1 MSEHA
6 DAHLQSGAHPHPHPQ
21 PDAENPWAGQG
32 AVLLDIGD
40 DVGALVVEMPPSMVG
55 EEVEVRRVRGPAL
68 DHLPHVAVVDRPA
81 GGTTVPSLVFG
92 ELDEGTYELFP
103 KGGGPV
109 RLTADV
115 RGGAV
120 TQVSWA

>member
-1 MSEHA
+1 MS
-6 DAHLQSGAHPHPHPQ
+6 AHAHPHPHVH
-21 PDAENPWAGQG
+21 AENPWAGQG

-40 DVGALVVEMPPSMVG
+40 EVGALVVEMPPSMVG
-55 EEVEVRRVRGPAL
+55 EEVEVRRVGGPSV
-68 DHLPHVAVVDRPA
+68 DHLPHVAVVARPA
-81 GGTTVPSLVFG
+81 GHTTVPSLVFG
-92 ELDEGTYELFP
+92 ALDEGTYELVP

-120 TQVSWA
+120 TQVTWA

>member
-1 MSEHA
+1 MS
-6 DAHLQSGAHPHPHPQ
+6 AHTHAHPHPHADPHA
-21 PDAENPWAGQG
+21 DTENPWAGQG

-40 DVGALVVEMPPSMVG
+40 EVGALVVAMPPSMVG
-55 EEVEVRRVRGPAL
+55 EEVEVRRVGGPSPA
-68 DHLPHVAVVDRPA
+68 HLPHVAVVDRPA
-81 GGTTVPSLVFG
+81 GDTTVPSLVFG
-92 ELDEGTYELFP
+92 ELVEGTYELFP

-120 TQVSWA
+120 TEVTWG

>member
-1 MSEHA
+1 MSGHV
-6 DAHLQSGAHPHPHPQ
+6 HPHPSP
-21 PDAENPWAGQG
+21 ENPFTGQG

-40 DVGALVVEMPPSMVG
+40 DVGALVVEMPASMLG
-55 EEVEVRRVRGPAL
+55 EEVEVRRIGGPVPA
-68 DHLPHVAVVDRPA
+68 HLPHVAVVDRPA
-81 GGTTVPSLVFG
+81 GDTTVPSLVFG
-92 ELDEGTYELFP
+92 ELAEGTYELFP

-120 TQVSWA
+120 TEVAWG

>member
-1 MSEHA
+1 MSA
-6 DAHLQSGAHPHPHPQ
+6 RAYAHPHPHV
-21 PDAENPWAGQG
+21 DTENPWAGQG
-32 AVLLDIGD
+32 AVLHD
-40 DVGALVVEMPPSMVG
+40 LVVEMPPSTVG
-55 EEVEVRRVRGPAL
+55 EEVEVRRVGGPLL

-81 GGTTVPSLVFG
+81 GDTSVPSLVFG
-92 ELDEGTYELFP
+92 ELVEGTYELFP

-120 TQVSWA
+120 TEVAWG